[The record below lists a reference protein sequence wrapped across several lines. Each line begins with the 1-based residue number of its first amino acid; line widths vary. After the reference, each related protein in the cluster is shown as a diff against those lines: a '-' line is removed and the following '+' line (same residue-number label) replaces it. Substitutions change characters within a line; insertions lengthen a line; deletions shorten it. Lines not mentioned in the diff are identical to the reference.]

1 MPRKDP
7 CPRAVEPGMTP
18 TPALAER
25 PVETLDAD
33 AFTGLLK
40 EHDRLLRSLVYRLMG
55 DRDVMDDVLQEVYLK
70 AFRARA
76 SFRGESSTATWLY
89 RIAYNTCLDELRRR
103 GRWQQDELDEA
114 LPDPRPDPGEQV
126 ALRGDVAAALAALP
140 VEQRAAVLLVDLH
153 GLDYAAAGAVLG
165 AGAGTIGSRVSR
177 GRAALRRILSE
188 GTPR

>member
-1 MPRKDP
+1 
-7 CPRAVEPGMTP
+7 MT
-18 TPALAER
+18 T
-25 PVETLDAD
+25 TLDRDVATPDVMDPD
-33 AFTGLLK
+33 AFVAVLK

-55 DRDVMDDVLQEVYLK
+55 DRDVMDDVLQEVYVK

-89 RIAYNTCLDELRRR
+89 RIAYNACLDELRKR
-103 GRWQQDELDEA
+103 GRWEPAELDEA
-114 LPDPRPDPGEQV
+114 MPDPRPDPGEEV

-140 VEQRAAVLLVDLH
+140 VEQRAAILLVDLH
-153 GLDYAAAGAVLG
+153 GMDYAAAGAVLG

-188 GTPR
+188 GNAR